1 MSVNEKIILAS
12 RPQGM
17 PVKSNFSMQ
26 EEPLPVPKAG
36 ESLVRTLYLSV
47 DPYIRGRLSEAK
59 SYTEP
64 YKVGEV
70 IMSGAIG
77 QVMESTD
84 PVFNKGDI
92 VAGAWG
98 WQRYAAVNTSRLR
111 KVDPGLAPVTTSLGV
126 LGMTGLTAYFGLLDI
141 GQPKEGETVVV
152 SGAAG
157 AVGMVVGQIAKIR
170 GARVIGIAGS
180 DEKNAF
186 LTGQLGFDGA
196 INYRTVPDLKA
207 ALEEVCPNGVDVY
220 FDNVGG
226 EVSDAVLSLINKN
239 ARIPICGQIA
249 LYNLEKPEQG
259 PRVQGVLLTNTATMK
274 GFLVGDY
281 VKDYPKA
288 MSELAQWVAEGQ
300 IQYAENIVDG
310 FENTVEAFFGLFSGD
325 NLGKQLVKVS
335 EVTAPA

>member
-1 MSVNEKIILAS
+1 MSVNEKVILAS

-17 PVKSNFSMQ
+17 PEKGNFSIQ
-26 EEPLPVPKAG
+26 EESLPVPQAG
-36 ESLVRTLYLSV
+36 EALVRTLYLSV

-59 SYTEP
+59 SYAEP

-70 IMSGAIG
+70 IMSGAVG

-84 PVFNKGDI
+84 PAFKQGDI

-98 WQRYAAVNTSRLR
+98 WQRYAAVNTSTLR
-111 KVDPGLAPVTTSLGV
+111 KVNPDLAPVTTSLGV

-157 AVGMVVGQIAKIR
+157 AVGMVVGQIAKLK
-170 GARVIGIAGS
+170 GARAVGIAGS
-180 DEKNAF
+180 DEKNAY
-186 LTGQLGFDGA
+186 LMEQLGFDAA
-196 INYRTVPDLKA
+196 INYRTEPDLKA
-207 ALEEVCPNGVDVY
+207 ALEKACPDGVDVY

-239 ARIPICGQIA
+239 ARIPVCGQIA
-249 LYNLEKPEQG
+249 LYNLEKPDQG
-259 PRVQGVLLTNTATMK
+259 PRIQGVLLTNTALMK

-281 VKDYPKA
+281 SKDYPKA
-288 MSELAQWVAEGQ
+288 MSELAQWVSLGR

-310 FENTVEAFFGLFSGD
+310 FENTIEAFLGLFSGD
-325 NLGKQLVKVS
+325 NLGKQLVKVG
-335 EVTAPA
+335 EMTR

>member
-17 PVKSNFSMQ
+17 PDISNFSIQ
-26 EEPLPVPKAG
+26 EESLPVPQAG
-36 ESLVRTLYLSV
+36 EALVRTLYLSV

-59 SYTEP
+59 SYAEP

-70 IMSGAIG
+70 IKSGAVG

-84 PVFNKGDI
+84 PALKQGDI
-92 VAGAWG
+92 VSGAWG
-98 WQRYAAVNTSRLR
+98 WQRYAAVNTSTLR
-111 KVDPGLAPVTTSLGV
+111 KVNPDLAPVTTSLGV

-157 AVGMVVGQIAKIR
+157 AVGMVVGQIAKLK
-170 GARVIGIAGS
+170 GARAVGIAGS
-180 DEKNAF
+180 DEKNAY
-186 LTGQLGFDGA
+186 LMEQLGFDAA
-196 INYRTVPDLKA
+196 INYRTEPDLKA
-207 ALEEVCPNGVDVY
+207 ALEKACPDGVDVY

-239 ARIPICGQIA
+239 ARIPVCGQIA
-249 LYNLEKPEQG
+249 LYNLEKPDQG
-259 PRVQGVLLTNTATMK
+259 PRIQGVLLTNTVLMK

-281 VKDYPKA
+281 AKDYPKA
-288 MSELAQWVAEGQ
+288 MSELAQWVTQGR

-310 FENTVEAFFGLFSGD
+310 FENTIEAFLGLFTGD
-325 NLGKQLVKVS
+325 NLGKQLVKVG
-335 EVTAPA
+335 EMTG

>member
-1 MSVNEKIILAS
+1 MSINEKILLAS

-17 PVKSNFSMQ
+17 PDKSNFRVQ
-26 EEPLPVPKAG
+26 EEPLPVPQAG
-36 ESLVRTLYLSV
+36 QSLVRTLYISV
-47 DPYIRGRLSEAK
+47 DPYIRGRLSDAK
-59 SYTEP
+59 SYAEP

-70 IMSGAIG
+70 IKSGTVG

-84 PVFNKGDI
+84 PKYKPGDI

-98 WQRYAAVNTSRLR
+98 WQRYAAVDTSTLR
-111 KVDPGLAPVTTSLGV
+111 KVDTSLAPITTALGV

-157 AVGMVVGQIAKIR
+157 AVGMVVGQIAKLK
-170 GARVIGIAGS
+170 GARVVGIAGS
-180 DEKNAF
+180 DEKNTY
-186 LTGQLGFDGA
+186 LKEQLGFDA
-196 INYRTVPDLKA
+196 TVNYRTEPDLKA
-207 ALEEVCPNGVDVY
+207 ALAKACPNGVDVY

-226 EVSDAVLSLINKN
+226 EVSDAVISLINKN

-249 LYNLEKPEQG
+249 LYNLEKPDQG
-259 PRVQGVLLTNTATMK
+259 PRIQSLLLTNTALMK

-281 VKDYPKA
+281 SKEYPKA
-288 MSELAQWVAEGQ
+288 MAELAKWISEDQ

-310 FENTVEAFFGLFSGD
+310 FEHTVEAFLGLFSGD
-325 NLGKQLVKVS
+325 NLGKQLVHVS
-335 EVTAPA
+335 EVMK

>member
-1 MSVNEKIILAS
+1 MSINEKILLAS

-17 PVKSNFSMQ
+17 PDMSSFSLQ
-26 EEPLPVPKAG
+26 EEPLPVPQAG
-36 ESLVRTLYLSV
+36 EALVRTLYLSV

-59 SYTEP
+59 SYAEP
-64 YKVGEV
+64 YKIGEV
-70 IMSGAIG
+70 IKSGAIG
-77 QVMESTD
+77 QVMESAD
-84 PVFNKGDI
+84 PEFKPGDV
-92 VAGAWG
+92 VAGTWG
-98 WQRYAAVNTSRLR
+98 WQRFAAADTSTLR
-111 KVDPGLAPVTTSLGV
+111 KVDPELAPITASLGV

-157 AVGMVVGQIAKIR
+157 AVGMVVGQIAKLK
-170 GARVIGIAGS
+170 GARAVGIAGS
-180 DEKNAF
+180 DEKNTY
-186 LTGQLGFDGA
+186 LTEQLGFDAA
-196 INYRTVPDLKA
+196 INYRTEPDLLA
-207 ALEEVCPNGVDVY
+207 ALEKACPNGVDVY

-249 LYNLEKPEQG
+249 LYNLEKPDQG
-259 PRVQGVLLTNTATMK
+259 PRVQSTLLTNTALMK

-281 VKDYPKA
+281 SKDYPRA
-288 MSELAQWVAEGQ
+288 MADLAKWVAGGQ

-310 FENTVEAFFGLFSGD
+310 FENTIEAFLGLFSGD

-335 EVTAPA
+335 ELTE